1 MNDKHKESPELEM
14 SGLIKGMSKSLREA
28 ISKGIRNDFMKIVKE
43 LTSPVHWEKLVTD
56 AIFPSIDP

>member
-1 MNDKHKESPELEM
+1 M